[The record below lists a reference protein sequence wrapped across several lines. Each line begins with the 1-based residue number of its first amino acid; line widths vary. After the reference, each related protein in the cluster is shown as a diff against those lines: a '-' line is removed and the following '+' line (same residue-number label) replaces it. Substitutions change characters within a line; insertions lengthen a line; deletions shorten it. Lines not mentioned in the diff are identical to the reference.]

1 MKRVIILV
9 LLVVVAGI
17 AGIVRSHSKSVESA
31 GLPATVQK
39 NQNDLREEI
48 RKTVELSPGA
58 AVEVSGI
65 NGAVRIET
73 SNSATAEIYIE
84 RKANSAEALARRKV
98 VVDSSSTSL
107 RIHGEKG
114 DVGFF
119 SGLFGS
125 SPSEN
130 VTLKLPR
137 QISLATRGVNGAV
150 RVGEIEGTVQVE
162 GINGKVEIGQA
173 VGSAGFK
180 GVNGNITISLKSID
194 KQGVNI
200 AGVNGNIELRVPEGL
215 SADLEAH
222 GMNGRVVSD
231 IQDVVV
237 EKERHGT
244 YFARLG
250 GGGNPISVNGINGN
264 LRLTRS
270 LAASTPAAEAN
281 DSNPSSTN

>member
-9 LLVVVAGI
+9 LLVVVAGV
-17 AGIVRSHSKSVESA
+17 AGIVRSHSKSAATE
-31 GLPATVQK
+31 LPANVQK
-39 NQNDLREEI
+39 NQSDLREEI
-48 RKTVELSPGA
+48 RKSVELSPGA

-65 NGAVRIET
+65 NGAVKIET
-73 SNSATAEIYIE
+73 SNGTTAEIYIQ
-84 RKANSAEALARRKV
+84 RKASSPEALARRKV

-119 SGLFGS
+119 SGWFGS

-137 QISLATRGVNGAV
+137 QISLTTRGVNGAV
-150 RVGEIEGTVQVE
+150 TVGQVEGTVQVE
-162 GINGKVEIGQA
+162 GINGRVDIGQA

-180 GVNGNITISLKSID
+180 GINGNITVSLKSLD
-194 KQGVNI
+194 KEGVSI
-200 AGVNGNIELRVPEGL
+200 TGVNGNIELRLPEGL
-215 SADLEAH
+215 NADLEAH

-244 YFARLG
+244 YSARLG
-250 GGGNPISVNGINGN
+250 DGGNPINVKGINGN
-264 LRLTRS
+264 IRLTRS
-270 LAASTPAAEAN
+270 LAASAPAVDAKDDKAGS
-281 DSNPSSTN
+281 SN